1 VQDETMK
8 NSLVPL
14 ILLFLAACTPA
25 PETDTTANSG
35 PNIRQVWIPMEDG
48 VRLAADIYMPED
60 ASDADSYPVLLE
72 YLPYRKDES
81 RPRNYSLYK

>member
-48 VRLAADIYMPED
+48 VRLAADI
-60 ASDADSYPVLLE
+60 
-72 YLPYRKDES
+72 
-81 RPRNYSLYK
+81 